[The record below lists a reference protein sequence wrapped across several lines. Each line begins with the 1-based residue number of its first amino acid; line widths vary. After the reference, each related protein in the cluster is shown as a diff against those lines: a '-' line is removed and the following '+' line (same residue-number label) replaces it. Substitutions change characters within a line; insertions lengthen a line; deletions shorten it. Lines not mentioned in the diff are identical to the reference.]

1 MRLIINQIVSEE
13 DKEAIQK
20 GVFGDVVDCME
31 SFLILKS
38 LEKHLMSIRMRFQM
52 LVVSDFSK

>member
-20 GVFGDVVDCME
+20 GVFGEVVDCMDL
-31 SFLILKS
+31 SDLS
-38 LEKHLMSIRMRFQM
+38 LFERHLMSIRISF
-52 LVVSDFSK
+52 SDAWRI

>member
-20 GVFGDVVDCME
+20 GVFGDVIDCMDLSDFE
-31 SFLILKS
+31 YLRKTV
-38 LEKHLMSIRMRFQM
+38 FQM
-52 LVVSDFSK
+52 LGVSDFSK